1 MTAPSAVTVAA
12 SPEDR
17 AAQGRR
23 ARSRAPRSVHGV
35 FDAAPDRPDVVDV
48 LERQSATRVPELV
61 PIRYGRMLAS
71 PFCFYRGAA
80 AVMAADLGPLPR
92 TGLQVQLCGDAH
104 LLNFGLLAS
113 PERHLVFDIND
124 FDETFPGPFE
134 WDVKRLAASLAVA
147 GRNNGFTEK
156 EQDDAVRTCVR
167 AYRERM
173 REFAGMRTL
182 DIWYARDDADRL
194 RGLLA
199 ASMDEG
205 SRRRTAQAA
214 ARARSRTHLRAFAKL
229 TRRTPEGRRIAA
241 DPPLLTPLRELRG
254 ESAPD
259 EEDRQLQA
267 LLESYARSLPSDRR
281 HLLRRYRL
289 VDVARKVVGV
299 GSVGTRCW
307 ILLLLGRDD
316 DDPLLLQAKE
326 AQESVLA
333 AHTDGERYDNQG
345 RRVVTGQRLLQAA
358 GDIFLGW
365 TRVVG
370 LDGCDRDF
378 HVRQLWDWKGS
389 FRPESWDPELLNLS
403 GRVCGAALARAHARS
418 GDPVAIAAYLG
429 GGDRFDRALTG
440 FAQAYADRTERDFEA
455 LGAAACSG
463 RILAADL

>member
-1 MTAPSAVTVAA
+1 MTAPTADTVAS
-12 SPEDR
+12 SPADR
-17 AAQGRR
+17 AAWGRR
-23 ARSRAPRSVHGV
+23 ARKRVPRSGHGV
-35 FDAAPDRPDVVDV
+35 FEAAPDRPDVVDV

-61 PIRYGRMLAS
+61 PIRYGRMLES
-71 PFCFYRGAA
+71 PFRFYRGAA
-80 AVMAADLGPLPR
+80 AVMAADLGRLPG

-124 FDETFPGPFE
+124 FDETFPGSFE

-147 GRNNGFTEK
+147 ARNNGFTER
-156 EQDDAVRTCVR
+156 EQDDAVRACVR

-182 DIWYARDDADRL
+182 DIWYARDDADRM
-194 RGLLA
+194 RHLLA
-199 ASMDEG
+199 ASMDAE
-205 SRRRTAQAA
+205 SRRRTAEAA

-229 TRRTPEGRRIAA
+229 TRLTPEGRRIAA

-254 ESAPD
+254 ATSAGEQD
-259 EEDRQLQA
+259 KELQA
-267 LLESYARSLPSDRR
+267 LLESYARTLPADRR
-281 HLLRRYRL
+281 HLLRHYRL
-289 VDVARKVVGV
+289 VDMARKVVGV
-299 GSVGTRCW
+299 GGVGTRCW

-333 AHTDGERYDNQG
+333 AYTGGERYDNQG
-345 RRVVTGQRLLQAA
+345 HRVVAGQRLLQAA
-358 GDIFLGW
+358 SDIFLGW
-365 TRVVG
+365 THVVG

-378 HVRQLWDWKGS
+378 YVRQLWDWKGS
-389 FRPESWDPELLNLS
+389 PRPETWDPDLLNLS
-403 GRVCGAALARAHARS
+403 GQVCGAALARAHARS

-429 GGDRFDRALTG
+429 AGDRFDRALTG

-455 LGAAACSG
+455 LGEAVRSG
-463 RILAADL
+463 RIAAAEL

>member
-1 MTAPSAVTVAA
+1 MTAPSAVTVAL
-12 SPEDR
+12 SPADR
-17 AAQGRR
+17 AARGRR
-23 ARSRAPRSVHGV
+23 ARRRAPRSVHGV
-35 FDAAPDRPDVVDV
+35 FEAAPDRPDVVDV
-48 LERQSATRVPELV
+48 LERQAATRVPELV

-71 PFCFYRGAA
+71 PFRFYRGAA
-80 AVMAADLGPLPR
+80 AVMATDLAPLPR

-134 WDVKRLAASLAVA
+134 WDVKRLAASIAVA
-147 GRNNGFTEK
+147 GRDNGFTER

-167 AYRERM
+167 AYRQRM

-182 DIWYARDDADRL
+182 DVWYARDDADRL
-194 RGLLA
+194 RDLLA
-199 ASMDEG
+199 ASMDEE
-205 SRRRTAQAA
+205 SRRRTAEAA

-229 TRRTPEGRRIAA
+229 TRRTPDGRRIAA

-254 ESAPD
+254 GISSD
-259 EEDRQLQA
+259 EEHKALQA
-267 LLESYARSLPSDRR
+267 LLESYARTLPSDRR
-281 HLLRRYRL
+281 HLLRHYRL
-289 VDVARKVVGV
+289 VDMARKVVGV

-333 AHTDGERYDNQG
+333 AHTGGERYDNQG
-345 RRVVTGQRLLQAA
+345 RRVVDGQRLLQAA

-370 LDGCDRDF
+370 LDGRDRDF
-378 HVRQLWDWKGS
+378 YVRQLWDWKGS
-389 FRPESWDPELLNLS
+389 LRPEGWDPGLLSLS

-429 GGDRFDRALTG
+429 GGDRFDRALCG

-455 LGAAACSG
+455 LGGAVRAG
-463 RILAADL
+463 RIAAADL